1 MSNSPRATRTSRVGS
16 NLKAHKKLAAAWAA
30 RFAKRLEPLDRAER
44 QFHRQQREIL
54 TRPVLQNA
62 TAIFRQHQDALT
74 RAFVKAD
81 GSGIKIQHAR
91 RQTRRSINDA
101 LRASIPRFGELE
113 ALQRRSARDFQ
124 DLVTTHL
131 PPPRGTAPDFEL
143 GEIRPPGGVAF
154 QHFSPPYQLFEVIPV
169 APPRPD
175 NTSFAQPIT
184 GVVATDVQFRHNEF
198 SLDFLPS
205 VPFNPA
211 RSGDFRSSVG
221 VNFRVPQTG
230 FLTIVAEMQNQFNQ
244 FVFSVTDNFGFSS
257 ANLDAVHTI
266 FINVIRSGESTPFER
281 TLFTGGLVGRGQE
294 DFSFSTS
301 PIQPATPFTLSVA
314 PRDAFLKG
322 EQIQVLAG
330 AAVSLRIKVDDMN
343 GFISAVTLWEVT
355 KLSIGVRS

>member
-1 MSNSPRATRTSRVGS
+1 MTDFPRATGNSRVGS
-16 NLKAHKKLAAAWAA
+16 NLKAHKKLAAAGAA
-30 RFAKRLEPLDRAER
+30 RFAKRLKPLNRAER

-54 TRPVLQNA
+54 TKPALQNA

-74 RAFVKAD
+74 RAFMKAD
-81 GSGIKIQHAR
+81 GSGIKIQQAR
-91 RQTRRSINDA
+91 RQARRSIDDP
-101 LRASIPRFGELE
+101 LRASIPGFGELE

-131 PPPRGTAPDFEL
+131 PPRRSTALDFEL
-143 GEIRPPGGVAF
+143 GEIPPPGGVAF
-154 QHFSPPYQLFEVIPV
+154 QHFSPPYQLFEVTPV
-169 APPRPD
+169 APPSPD

-198 SLDFLPS
+198 SPDFLPG

-211 RSGDFRSSVG
+211 RFGEFRSSVG

-230 FLTIVAEMQNQFNQ
+230 FLTIAAEMQNQFNP

-257 ANLDAVHTI
+257 ANLDAVHTV

-281 TLFTGGLVGRGQE
+281 TLFTGGLVAHGE
-294 DFSFSTS
+294 DLSFSNS
-301 PIQPATPFTLSVA
+301 PIQPATPFTLSLT

-330 AAVSLRIKVDDMN
+330 AAVALRIKVDDMN